1 MDKLHADV
9 ASSSHTHF
17 FSRKGLTFPNLFGT
31 IMKLKGHSNHR
42 PAKKARKKEISLV
55 FI

>member
-1 MDKLHADV
+1 MDKLHAAV

-31 IMKLKGHSNHR
+31 IIKLKGHSKSQTC
-42 PAKKARKKEISLV
+42 KKARKKEISLV